1 MSNLAK
7 VYVPDPSKLR
17 PWVEKEYDENLIFQ
31 GLKIALEGALIEL

>member
-7 VYVPDPSKLR
+7 VMYPTPSKLR

-31 GLKIALEGALIEL
+31 GLKIAFECALIEL